1 MWSTR
6 RALSPTSRLCR
17 GAPLHLG
24 PEPEEGPL
32 GPAAAGKAKPKSPTT
47 NSSRG
52 SSSALNFL
60 AETTRRAAVPETVI
74 LATPS
79 PCPMLEKKTLIKPV
93 S

>member
-32 GPAAAGKAKPKSPTT
+32 RPAAGKAKPKSPTI

-52 SSSALNFL
+52 SSSAPDFL
-60 AETTRRAAVPETVI
+60 AETTRRYKYSD
-74 LATPS
+74 LFQLQDS
-79 PCPMLEKKTLIKPV
+79 
-93 S
+93 